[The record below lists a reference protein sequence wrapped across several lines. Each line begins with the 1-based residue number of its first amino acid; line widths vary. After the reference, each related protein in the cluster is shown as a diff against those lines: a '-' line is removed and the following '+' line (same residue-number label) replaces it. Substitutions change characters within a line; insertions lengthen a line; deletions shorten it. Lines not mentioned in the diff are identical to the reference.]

1 MDLWAYEMARWAP
14 QMVRSVCEKVLRAYE
29 MVRSVCVKVLQAYG
43 KVLPVYEMVLRGPHG
58 MVLRRAIV

>member
-1 MDLWAYEMARWAP
+1 MDLWAPR
-14 QMVRSVCEKVLRAYE
+14 MVRSVHEKVLRAYE

-58 MVLRRAIV
+58 MVLRRAVL